1 MLICENKT
9 GFCFLPPNISKA
21 AYVGIIPSDITA
33 KPFDFIRIFSILSLH
48 KSTLLWQFSI
58 ITSILSPF
66 SIEDFIPSATLL
78 YKLSSSC
85 FNTKI
90 FDEKP
95 EIGNKTRKEKQE
107 KNSGIKILV

>member
-1 MLICENKT
+1 M
-9 GFCFLPPNISKA
+9 
-21 AYVGIIPSDITA
+21 
-33 KPFDFIRIFSILSLH
+33 FSS
-48 KSTLLWQFSI
+48 
-58 ITSILSPF
+58 F

-95 EIGNKTRKEKQE
+95 EIGNKKRKEKQE
-107 KNSGIKILV
+107 KNSGIKILAWIPFLFLYPIFFAAISDNFKNSFENLLFSL